1 MNKDANEMIKS
12 NNRVPKHDY
21 KYYAH
26 SKRNTGYTMKS
37 IKPDQRIES
46 IKYLYEKNRHLLF
59 LIISYSFYSVEEI
72 LESKILQKFLA
83 DDPQKISG
91 FPISYFYNEL
101 FLKELAESELDET
114 IFDNLPSELRKQEN
128 IQKIFKRKTKI
139 YNKYG
144 LDNNGYNRE
153 WLNADGNL
161 IEFFKLGGN
170 YQIKSKREYLKLVSL
185 YIKSRM
191 TVHDFCQKYYINDV
205 DGFNKLL
212 DRIGKENDEIENEV
226 NEIKSEK
233 QNLYKKNVYNL
244 IVKIVN
250 DSMSLDEYF
259 DNYYKYTH
267 DIYVFLN
274 FSNMIGKTREFVKK
288 VIDYYDNAN
297 LIKNNEMHFLFKDGN
312 VNFKTINTL
321 FNQFRYYLKSPEDNY
336 YVKRIYEIVK
346 NISKYKI
353 QFNELNFPKTSV
365 YKDGKVIEIEKSAIE
380 QAVLYVKDNDIY
392 KSYYSVNCISKD
404 IALDKINYESRYEE
418 KIAELRENIL
428 ILLGQRKTIDE
439 YIETIEKLS
448 VKNR

>member
-1 MNKDANEMIKS
+1 MILK
-12 NNRVPKHDY
+12 
-21 KYYAH
+21 
-26 SKRNTGYTMKS
+26 
-37 IKPDQRIES
+37 
-46 IKYLYEKNRHLLF
+46 
-59 LIISYSFYSVEEI
+59 
-72 LESKILQKFLA
+72 KFL
-83 DDPQKISG
+83 DFLLVI
-91 FPISYFYNEL
+91 FYNEY

-114 IFDNLPSELRKQEN
+114 IFDILPSELRKQEN
-128 IQKIFKRKTKI
+128 IQKIFKRKIKV
-139 YNKYG
+139 YSKHG
-144 LDNNGYNRE
+144 LDNKGYNRE
-153 WLNADGNL
+153 WLNADGNI

-185 YIKSRM
+185 YIESRM
-191 TVHDFCQKYYINDV
+191 MVHDFCQKYYINDV

-233 QNLYKKNVYNL
+233 QNLYKKNIYNL

-288 VIDYYDNAN
+288 VIDYYDNVN
-297 LIKNNEMHFLFKDGN
+297 LLKNNEMHFLFKDGS
-312 VNFKTINTL
+312 VNFNTINTL
-321 FNQFRYYLKSPEDNY
+321 FNQFRYYLKPPEDNY
-336 YVKRIYEIVK
+336 YVRRTYEIVK
-346 NISKYKI
+346 NIGKYKVP
-353 QFNELNFPKTSV
+353 FNELNFPKTSV

-404 IALDKINYESRYEE
+404 IALGKINYESRHEE

-439 YIETIEKLS
+439 YIESIKKLS